1 MGENEIKDPREIG
14 VSGLRG
20 LNARTSNDRDYIAAY
35 KDFTLPNWKDNSKR
49 TQGLIDSAPKE
60 SVGVE

>member
-20 LNARTSNDRDYIAAY
+20 LNTRTSNSKDYI
-35 KDFTLPNWKDNSKR
+35 
-49 TQGLIDSAPKE
+49 
-60 SVGVE
+60 